1 MDFKWDR
8 FAKGRRLNL
17 KPFKAIVGRGPLF
30 EFLHSSK
37 REKEIN
43 EMEMKCLRI
52 SKWRKE
58 VREEWRCRWQF
69 KFVLR
74 TCIAVVLKS
83 VRFKNIL
90 LSAGDQLSACQK
102 EYQKNL
108 RRQSASRYVPRCAAD
123 GSYGKVQCTGAL
135 CYCVTPRGEQIPGTK
150 TFNSARKPN
159 CSHPGILKPIKQ
171 RGHKAVCFN
180 CFFFI

>member
-52 SKWRKE
+52 SNGEK
-58 VREEWRCRWQF
+58 
-69 KFVLR
+69 KFG
-74 TCIAVVLKS
+74 
-83 VRFKNIL
+83 KNEGAGGSSSL
-90 LSAGDQLSACQK
+90 YSAL
-102 EYQKNL
+102 
-108 RRQSASRYVPRCAAD
+108 AS
-123 GSYGKVQCTGAL
+123 Q
-135 CYCVTPRGEQIPGTK
+135 
-150 TFNSARKPN
+150 
-159 CSHPGILKPIKQ
+159 
-171 RGHKAVCFN
+171 
-180 CFFFI
+180 